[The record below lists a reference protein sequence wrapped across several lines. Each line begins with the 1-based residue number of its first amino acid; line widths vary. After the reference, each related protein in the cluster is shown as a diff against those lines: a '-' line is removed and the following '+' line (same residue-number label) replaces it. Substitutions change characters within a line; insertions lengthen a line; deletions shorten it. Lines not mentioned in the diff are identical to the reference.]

1 MSAKMVLGFTFADN
15 SDIILFR
22 GGLMMKMGEK
32 IKNLRKQKNISLR
45 ELAQITGLSKTTL
58 SDLEKDAKN
67 PSLETLEKI
76 AVAFEMTPAEL
87 LKETDSTEEL
97 MESAKNSSSEILAG
111 LSKSGE
117 LLKVLYRAKDAP
129 KETMD
134 QMAVFLD
141 TLLTT
146 QGYKGPDDK

>member
-1 MSAKMVLGFTFADN
+1 
-15 SDIILFR
+15 
-22 GGLMMKMGEK
+22 MKIGEK
-32 IKNLRKQKNISLR
+32 IKNLRKIRNMSLR

-58 SDLEKDAKN
+58 SDLEKDMKN

-76 AVAFEMTPAEL
+76 ALAFEITPAEL
-87 LKETDSTEEL
+87 LRETETSEDL
-97 MESAKNSSSEILAG
+97 MKSAKDSGSEILAG
-111 LSKSGE
+111 LSKSGD

-146 QGYKGPDDK
+146 QGYKKSDDK

>member
-1 MSAKMVLGFTFADN
+1 
-15 SDIILFR
+15 
-22 GGLMMKMGEK
+22 MKIGEK
-32 IKNLRKQKNISLR
+32 IKNLRKQKNMSLR

-58 SDLEKDAKN
+58 GDLEKDVKN
-67 PSLETLEKI
+67 PSLDTLEKI
-76 AVAFEMTPAEL
+76 AVAFDMSPAEL

-111 LSKSGE
+111 LSKSGD

-146 QGYKGPDDK
+146 QGYKKDEDE

>member
-1 MSAKMVLGFTFADN
+1 
-15 SDIILFR
+15 
-22 GGLMMKMGEK
+22 MKIGEK
-32 IKNLRKQKNISLR
+32 IKNLRKQKNMSLR

-58 SDLEKDAKN
+58 GDLEKDIKN

-76 AVAFEMTPAEL
+76 AVAFAITPAEL
-87 LKETDSTEEL
+87 LMETDSTEEL
-97 MESAKNSSSEILAG
+97 MESAKNSGSEILAG
-111 LSKSGE
+111 RSKSGD

-146 QGYKGPDDK
+146 QGYKNSDDN

>member
-1 MSAKMVLGFTFADN
+1 
-15 SDIILFR
+15 
-22 GGLMMKMGEK
+22 MKIGEK
-32 IKNLRKQKNISLR
+32 IRNLRKQKNMSLR

-58 SDLEKDAKN
+58 GDLEKDVKN
-67 PSLETLEKI
+67 PSLDTLEKI
-76 AVAFEMTPAEL
+76 EVAFEMSPAEL
-87 LKETDSTEEL
+87 LKETDSTDEL

-111 LSKSGE
+111 LSKSGD

-146 QGYKGPDDK
+146 QGYKKNDDE